1 MQITGTQKEFEIKN
15 LSEYHDLHVQ
25 SNTLLVADVFNK
37 FRNIYREIFELD
49 RGHFLFGKCTAGF
62 TRISMASNL

>member
-15 LSEYHDLHVQ
+15 LSEYLDLHVQ

-49 RGHFLFGKCTAGF
+49 PGHFLFGKCTAGF

>member
-15 LSEYHDLHVQ
+15 LSEYFDLHVQ

-49 RGHFLFGKCTAGF
+49 PGHFLFRKCTAGF

>member
-37 FRNIYREIFELD
+37 FGNIYREIFRLD
-49 RGHFLFGKCTAGF
+49 LGHFLFGKCTAGF